1 MVTDEKLRKEAK
13 AAVSKFCKDFYL
25 TYGVY
30 PTVLYTLNKTKIRT
44 ISLKNAEDLV
54 NTILQRTYADDY
66 EVRSK
71 TRLKHIVIYRHVM
84 FKILYDMG
92 YTYTVLSGYFKFNHA
107 TILHGVKTITN
118 YLQFNDERTIEVYN
132 ILKNEITKEDE
143 SHVVIQY
150 DNRGEIIT

>member
-30 PTVLYTLNKTKIRT
+30 PTVLYTLSKTKIRT

-54 NTILQRTYADDY
+54 NTVLQRTYADDY

-71 TRLKHIVIYRHVM
+71 TRLKHIIIYRHVM

-92 YTYTVLSGYFKFNHA
+92 YTYTVLAGYFKYSHA
-107 TILHGVKTITN
+107 TILYASNTITN
-118 YLQFNDERTIEVYN
+118 YLKFNDQKTIEVYN
-132 ILKNEITKEDE
+132 IIKNEITKENEPDA
-143 SHVVIQY
+143 VIQH
-150 DNRGEIIT
+150 DNRGEVIT